1 VGALVAHGLIYLRQ
15 PRSGR
20 GVVGLDAANSLQAR
34 ARLIVHGGGGGEHED
49 IEGCGGADQDDVSV
63 LDWKIL

>member
-1 VGALVAHGLIYLRQ
+1 VWGVVGGEGGRWGGGG
-15 PRSGR
+15 GR
-20 GVVGLDAANSLQAR
+20 GVGG
-34 ARLIVHGGGGGEHED
+34 GGGGGEHED